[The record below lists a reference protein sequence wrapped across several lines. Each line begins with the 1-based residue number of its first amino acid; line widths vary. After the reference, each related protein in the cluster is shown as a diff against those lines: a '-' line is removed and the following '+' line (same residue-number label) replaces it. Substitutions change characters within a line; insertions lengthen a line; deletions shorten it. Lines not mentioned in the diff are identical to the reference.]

1 MLFPK
6 TSAGKTGKDF
16 FFFHIPCFYLNHKI
30 PLLACIR
37 EISVIHGVVPSS
49 LII

>member
-6 TSAGKTGKDF
+6 TLAGKTGKDV
-16 FFFHIPCFYLNHKI
+16 FFHIPCFYLNHKF